1 MIYSHGISVVIP
13 TFNRMSKVRKA
24 IQSVL
29 AQNHEAEE
37 VIVVDNNSTD
47 NTREMIK
54 SDFLFPKPYSL
65 FLRKPSFFRGN
76 NPN

>member
-54 SDFLFPKPYSL
+54 NYFL
-65 FLRKPSFFRGN
+65 
-76 NPN
+76 